1 MNRFDTVSNRF
12 WYDPV
17 RFASFMNANLYAGKD
32 IIQPDDL
39 VSVDHR
45 YDHCTR
51 DVIMKWTTDKQEMY
65 LAIEN
70 QLVEDLTMPYR
81 NAMYDMK
88 SYESQIRRLK
98 RNHRETRDLEDPLET
113 ISRIKKEDRL
123 IPCITFVIYY
133 GQEEWKHHKSLKD
146 MFGYKQINDAN
157 MLESRMN
164 LVQICKDDPRR
175 YRNKDIQMCIDIA
188 QLMFQKDLETIKKR
202 YRQKIDKEVVMMI
215 CALTGSR
222 RLELI
227 ISKEEGDE
235 IDMCKAIEEWEEEIS
250 KQARNEGRL
259 EGEKHGE
266 KRGEKRGERKQ
277 ILQFIQEMLEKGYTD
292 EMILSFKN
300 VTKQLLKQAKETPC

>member
-12 WYDPV
+12 WYDPA

-39 VSVDHR
+39 VPVDRR
-45 YDHCTR
+45 YDHYTR

-175 YRNKDIQMCIDIA
+175 YKNRDIQMCIDIA

-202 YRQKIDKEVVMMI
+202 YRQKIDKEVLMMV

-250 KQARNEGRL
+250 EQARNEGRL
-259 EGEKHGE
+259 K
-266 KRGEKRGERKQ
+266 GERKQ

-292 EMILSFKN
+292 EMILGFKS
-300 VTKQLLKQAKETPC
+300 VTKQLLKQAKLSH

>member
-12 WYDPV
+12 RYDPA

-39 VSVDHR
+39 VPVDRR
-45 YDHCTR
+45 YDHYTR

-175 YRNKDIQMCIDIA
+175 YKNRDIQMCIDIA

-202 YRQKIDKEVVMMI
+202 YRQKIDKEVVMMV

-250 KQARNEGRL
+250 KQARNERRL
-259 EGEKHGE
+259 K
-266 KRGEKRGERKQ
+266 GERKQ

-292 EMILSFKN
+292 EMILCFKS
-300 VTKQLLKQAKETPC
+300 VTKHTTAETS

>member
-12 WYDPV
+12 WYDPA

-39 VSVDHR
+39 VPVDRR
-45 YDHCTR
+45 YDHYTR

-175 YRNKDIQMCIDIA
+175 YRNRDIQMCIDIA

-259 EGEKHGE
+259 K
-266 KRGEKRGERKQ
+266 GERKQ

-292 EMILSFKN
+292 EMILGFKS
-300 VTKQLLKQAKETPC
+300 VTKQLLKQAKLSH

>member
-12 WYDPV
+12 WYDPA

-39 VSVDHR
+39 VPVDRR
-45 YDHCTR
+45 YDHYTR

-175 YRNKDIQMCIDIA
+175 YKNRDIQMCIDIA

-202 YRQKIDKEVVMMI
+202 YRQKIDKEVVMMV

-222 RLELI
+222 RLESI

-235 IDMCKAIEEWEEEIS
+235 IDMYKAIEEWEEEIS

-259 EGEKHGE
+259 K
-266 KRGEKRGERKQ
+266 GERKQ

-292 EMILSFKN
+292 EMILGFKS
-300 VTKQLLKQAKETPC
+300 VTKQLLKQAKLSH

>member
-12 WYDPV
+12 WYDPA

-39 VSVDHR
+39 VPVDRR
-45 YDHCTR
+45 YDHYTR

-202 YRQKIDKEVVMMI
+202 YRQKVDKEVVMMI

-266 KRGEKRGERKQ
+266 RRGEKRGERKQ

-292 EMILSFKN
+292 EMILGFKS
-300 VTKQLLKQAKETPC
+300 VTKQLLKQAKLSH

>member
-32 IIQPDDL
+32 IIQPGDL
-39 VSVDHR
+39 VPVDRR

-98 RNHRETRDLEDPLET
+98 RNYRETRNLEDPLET

-133 GQEEWKHHKSLKD
+133 RQEEWKHHKSLKD
-146 MFGYKQINDAN
+146 MFRYKQINDAN

-202 YRQKIDKEVVMMI
+202 YRQKIDKEVVMMV

-222 RLELI
+222 RLEVI

>member
-12 WYDPV
+12 WYDPA

-39 VSVDHR
+39 VSVDRR

-175 YRNKDIQMCIDIA
+175 YKNRDIQMCIDIA

-235 IDMCKAIEEWEEEIS
+235 IDMCKAIEEWEEKIS

-259 EGEKHGE
+259 K
-266 KRGEKRGERKQ
+266 GERKQ

-292 EMILSFKN
+292 EMILGFKS
-300 VTKQLLKQAKETPC
+300 VTKQLLKQAKLSH

>member
-1 MNRFDTVSNRF
+1 
-12 WYDPV
+12 
-17 RFASFMNANLYAGKD
+17 
-32 IIQPDDL
+32 
-39 VSVDHR
+39 
-45 YDHCTR
+45 
-51 DVIMKWTTDKQEMY
+51 
-65 LAIEN
+65 
-70 QLVEDLTMPYR
+70 
-81 NAMYDMK
+81 MYDMK

-113 ISRIKKEDRL
+113 ISRIKKEVRL

-157 MLESRMN
+157 MLENRMN

-175 YRNKDIQMCIDIA
+175 YRNRDIQMCIGIA
-188 QLMFQKDLETIKKR
+188 QLMFQKGLETIKKR

-235 IDMCKAIEEWEEEIS
+235 
-250 KQARNEGRL
+250 
-259 EGEKHGE
+259 
-266 KRGEKRGERKQ
+266 
-277 ILQFIQEMLEKGYTD
+277 
-292 EMILSFKN
+292 MILGFKS
-300 VTKQLLKQAKETPC
+300 VTKQLLKQAKLSH

>member
-1 MNRFDTVSNRF
+1 
-12 WYDPV
+12 
-17 RFASFMNANLYAGKD
+17 
-32 IIQPDDL
+32 
-39 VSVDHR
+39 
-45 YDHCTR
+45 
-51 DVIMKWTTDKQEMY
+51 
-65 LAIEN
+65 
-70 QLVEDLTMPYR
+70 
-81 NAMYDMK
+81 MYDMK
-88 SYESQIRRLK
+88 SYESLIRRLK

-175 YRNKDIQMCIDIA
+175 YKNRDIQMCIDIA
-188 QLMFQKDLETIKKR
+188 QLMFQKGLETIKKR

-227 ISKEEGDE
+227 ISKEEGDG
-235 IDMCKAIEEWEEEIS
+235 IDMCKAIEEWEEIS

-259 EGEKHGE
+259 EGER
-266 KRGEKRGERKQ
+266 RGQKRGERKQ

-292 EMILSFKN
+292 EMILGFKS
-300 VTKQLLKQAKETPC
+300 VTKQLLKHAKLSH

>member
-1 MNRFDTVSNRF
+1 MNRFDTVSNHF
-12 WYDPV
+12 WYDPA

-39 VSVDHR
+39 VPVDRR
-45 YDHCTR
+45 YDHYTR

-175 YRNKDIQMCIDIA
+175 YKNRDIQMCIDIA

-215 CALTGSR
+215 CSLTGSR

-235 IDMCKAIEEWEEEIS
+235 IDMCKAIEEWEEEVS

-259 EGEKHGE
+259 K
-266 KRGEKRGERKQ
+266 GERKQ

-292 EMILSFKN
+292 EMILGFKS
-300 VTKQLLKQAKETPC
+300 VTKQLLKQAKLSH

>member
-12 WYDPV
+12 WYDPA

-32 IIQPDDL
+32 IIQPCDL
-39 VSVDHR
+39 VSVDRR
-45 YDHCTR
+45 YDHYTR

-175 YRNKDIQMCIDIA
+175 YRNRDIQICIGIA

-235 IDMCKAIEEWEEEIS
+235 IDMCKAIEEWEE
-250 KQARNEGRL
+250 
-259 EGEKHGE
+259 
-266 KRGEKRGERKQ
+266 
-277 ILQFIQEMLEKGYTD
+277 
-292 EMILSFKN
+292 
-300 VTKQLLKQAKETPC
+300 

>member
-12 WYDPV
+12 WYDPA

-39 VSVDHR
+39 VSVDRR

-51 DVIMKWTTDKQEMY
+51 DVIMKRTTDKQEMY

-133 GQEEWKHHKSLKD
+133 GQ
-146 MFGYKQINDAN
+146 
-157 MLESRMN
+157 
-164 LVQICKDDPRR
+164 
-175 YRNKDIQMCIDIA
+175 
-188 QLMFQKDLETIKKR
+188 
-202 YRQKIDKEVVMMI
+202 KE
-215 CALTGSR
+215 
-222 RLELI
+222 
-227 ISKEEGDE
+227 
-235 IDMCKAIEEWEEEIS
+235 
-250 KQARNEGRL
+250 
-259 EGEKHGE
+259 
-266 KRGEKRGERKQ
+266 
-277 ILQFIQEMLEKGYTD
+277 
-292 EMILSFKN
+292 
-300 VTKQLLKQAKETPC
+300 

>member
-1 MNRFDTVSNRF
+1 MNRFDTVSNHF
-12 WYDPV
+12 WYDPA

-32 IIQPDDL
+32 IIQPCDL
-39 VSVDHR
+39 VSVDRR
-45 YDHCTR
+45 YDHYTR

-70 QLVEDLTMPYR
+70 QLVEDLTMSYR

-98 RNHRETRDLEDPLET
+98 RNHRETRDLKDPLET

-175 YRNKDIQMCIDIA
+175 YKNRDIQMCIDIA

-202 YRQKIDKEVVMMI
+202 YRQKIDKEAVMMI

-235 IDMCKAIEEWEEEIS
+235 IDMYKAIEEWEEEIS

-259 EGEKHGE
+259 EGEKNGE

-277 ILQFIQEMLEKGYTD
+277 ILQFIQKMLEKGYTD
-292 EMILSFKN
+292 EMILGFKS
-300 VTKQLLKQAKETPC
+300 VTHNC

>member
-12 WYDPV
+12 WYDPA

-32 IIQPDDL
+32 IIQPCDL
-39 VSVDHR
+39 VSVDRR

-133 GQEEWKHHKSLKD
+133 VQEEWKHHKSLKD

-175 YRNKDIQMCIDIA
+175 YRNRDIQMCIDIA

-235 IDMCKAIEEWEEEIS
+235 IDMCKAIEEWKEEIS

-259 EGEKHGE
+259 K
-266 KRGEKRGERKQ
+266 GERKQ

-292 EMILSFKN
+292 EMILGFKS
-300 VTKQLLKQAKETPC
+300 VTKQLLKQAKLSH

>member
-12 WYDPV
+12 WYDPA

-32 IIQPDDL
+32 IIQPCDL
-39 VSVDHR
+39 VSVDRR

-51 DVIMKWTTDKQEMY
+51 DVIMKRTTDKQEMY

-113 ISRIKKEDRL
+113 ISMIKKEDRL

-157 MLESRMN
+157 MLENRMN

-175 YRNKDIQMCIDIA
+175 YKNRDIQMCIDIA

-235 IDMCKAIEEWEEEIS
+235 IDMCKAIEEWEE
-250 KQARNEGRL
+250 
-259 EGEKHGE
+259 
-266 KRGEKRGERKQ
+266 
-277 ILQFIQEMLEKGYTD
+277 
-292 EMILSFKN
+292 
-300 VTKQLLKQAKETPC
+300 

>member
-1 MNRFDTVSNRF
+1 
-12 WYDPV
+12 
-17 RFASFMNANLYAGKD
+17 
-32 IIQPDDL
+32 
-39 VSVDHR
+39 
-45 YDHCTR
+45 
-51 DVIMKWTTDKQEMY
+51 
-65 LAIEN
+65 
-70 QLVEDLTMPYR
+70 
-81 NAMYDMK
+81 MYDMK

-157 MLESRMN
+157 MLENRMN

-175 YRNKDIQMCIDIA
+175 YKNRDIQMCIGIA
-188 QLMFQKDLETIKKR
+188 QLMFQKGLETIKKR
-202 YRQKIDKEVVMMI
+202 YRQKIDKEVVMMV

-250 KQARNEGRL
+250 KQAMNEGRL
-259 EGEKHGE
+259 K
-266 KRGEKRGERKQ
+266 GERKQ

-292 EMILSFKN
+292 EMILGFKS
-300 VTKQLLKQAKETPC
+300 VTKQLLKQAKLSH

>member
-12 WYDPV
+12 WYDPA

-32 IIQPDDL
+32 IIQPCDL
-39 VSVDHR
+39 VSVDRR
-45 YDHCTR
+45 YDHYTR

-146 MFGYKQINDAN
+146 MFRYKQINDAN
-157 MLESRMN
+157 MLENRMN

-175 YRNKDIQMCIDIA
+175 YKNRDIQMCIDIA

-259 EGEKHGE
+259 EGER
-266 KRGEKRGERKQ
+266 RGEKRGERKQ

-292 EMILSFKN
+292 EMILGFKS
-300 VTKQLLKQAKETPC
+300 VTKQLLKQAKLSH

>member
-17 RFASFMNANLYAGKD
+17 RFASFMNDNLYAGKD

-39 VSVDHR
+39 VPVDRR
-45 YDHCTR
+45 YDHYTR

-98 RNHRETRDLEDPLET
+98 RNYRETRDLKDPLET
-113 ISRIKKEDRL
+113 ISRIKKEDKL

-146 MFGYKQINDAN
+146 MFGYKQINDVN

-259 EGEKHGE
+259 K
-266 KRGEKRGERKQ
+266 GERKQ

-292 EMILSFKN
+292 EMILGFKS
-300 VTKQLLKQAKETPC
+300 VTKQLLKQAKLSH

>member
-12 WYDPV
+12 WYDPA

-32 IIQPDDL
+32 IIQPGDL
-39 VSVDHR
+39 VPVDRR

-146 MFGYKQINDAN
+146 MFGYKQINDTN

-188 QLMFQKDLETIKKR
+188 QLMFQKDLETI
-202 YRQKIDKEVVMMI
+202 
-215 CALTGSR
+215 
-222 RLELI
+222 

-259 EGEKHGE
+259 EGER
-266 KRGEKRGERKQ
+266 RGQKRGERKQ

-292 EMILSFKN
+292 EMILGFKS
-300 VTKQLLKQAKETPC
+300 VTKQLLRQAKTML

>member
-1 MNRFDTVSNRF
+1 
-12 WYDPV
+12 
-17 RFASFMNANLYAGKD
+17 
-32 IIQPDDL
+32 
-39 VSVDHR
+39 
-45 YDHCTR
+45 
-51 DVIMKWTTDKQEMY
+51 
-65 LAIEN
+65 
-70 QLVEDLTMPYR
+70 
-81 NAMYDMK
+81 MYDMK

-113 ISRIKKEDRL
+113 ISMIKKEDRL

-175 YRNKDIQMCIDIA
+175 YRNRDIQMCIDIA
-188 QLMFQKDLETIKKR
+188 QLMFQKSLETIKKR

-259 EGEKHGE
+259 K
-266 KRGEKRGERKQ
+266 GERKQ
-277 ILQFIQEMLEKGYTD
+277 ILQFIQKMLEKGYTD
-292 EMILSFKN
+292 EMILGFKS
-300 VTKQLLKQAKETPC
+300 VTKQLLKQAKLSH

>member
-1 MNRFDTVSNRF
+1 M
-12 WYDPV
+12 
-17 RFASFMNANLYAGKD
+17 
-32 IIQPDDL
+32 
-39 VSVDHR
+39 
-45 YDHCTR
+45 C
-51 DVIMKWTTDKQEMY
+51 
-65 LAIEN
+65 
-70 QLVEDLTMPYR
+70 
-81 NAMYDMK
+81 DMK

-113 ISRIKKEDRL
+113 ISRIKKEDKL

-175 YRNKDIQMCIDIA
+175 YKNRDIQMCIDIA

-235 IDMCKAIEEWEEEIS
+235 IDICKAIEEWEEEIS

-259 EGEKHGE
+259 K
-266 KRGEKRGERKQ
+266 GERKQ

-292 EMILSFKN
+292 EMILGFKS
-300 VTKQLLKQAKETPC
+300 VTKQLLKQAKLSH

>member
-12 WYDPV
+12 WYDPA

-39 VSVDHR
+39 VSVNRR
-45 YDHCTR
+45 YDHYTR
-51 DVIMKWTTDKQEMY
+51 DVIMEWTTDKQEMY

-133 GQEEWKHHKSLKD
+133 GKEEWKHHKSLKD

-157 MLESRMN
+157 ILESRMN

-175 YRNKDIQMCIDIA
+175 YRNRDIQICIGIA

-235 IDMCKAIEEWEEEIS
+235 IDMCKAIEEWEE
-250 KQARNEGRL
+250 
-259 EGEKHGE
+259 
-266 KRGEKRGERKQ
+266 
-277 ILQFIQEMLEKGYTD
+277 
-292 EMILSFKN
+292 
-300 VTKQLLKQAKETPC
+300 